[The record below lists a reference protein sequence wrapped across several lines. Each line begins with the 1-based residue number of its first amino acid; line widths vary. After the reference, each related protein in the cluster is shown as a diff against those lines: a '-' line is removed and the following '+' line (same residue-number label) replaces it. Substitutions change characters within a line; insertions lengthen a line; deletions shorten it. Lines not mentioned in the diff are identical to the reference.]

1 MIKHQNLN
9 RTSRRDIQTKEKKVY
24 LEKKEDL
31 DMIDLGSHDN
41 HDDQCFDEIGFYNS
55 YDDKPDHDLI
65 DEFVHNRKT
74 KKNWA
79 DDFDQ

>member
-1 MIKHQNLN
+1 
-9 RTSRRDIQTKEKKVY
+9 
-24 LEKKEDL
+24 
-31 DMIDLGSHDN
+31 MIDLGSHDN

-79 DDFDQ
+79 DDFD